1 MTRKHRLRF
10 TQLSLMIVGILFF
23 YYTYYYKEKNLNK
36 SLIPTQKQEEIQE
49 KIANQADGSEV
60 FTNIEYTGLDIS
72 GNRYILKSKKAYN
85 DLNNKELVNLNS
97 VTAVFYFKDSSI
109 LQIKSDKGL
118 YNNITLDMNFYE
130 NINAIYEGTTLNA
143 QIAKYSNVN
152 NNLTISEDVK
162 INSENGIIF
171 ADKLIFDIKQ
181 KTLDIMAKKNEKIN
195 ANVNIK

>member
-130 NINAIYEGTTLNA
+130 NINAIYEGTILNA

>member
-1 MTRKHRLRF
+1 MTRKYRLRF
-10 TQLSLMIVGILFF
+10 IQISLMIVGILFF
-23 YYTYYYKEKNLNK
+23 YYTYYYKEQNLNK
-36 SLIPTQKQEEIQE
+36 SLIPTQKQKEIQE
-49 KIANQADGSEV
+49 KIANQADGEV

-72 GNRYILKSKKAYN
+72 GNRYILKSKKAHN
-85 DLNNKELVNLNS
+85 DPNNKELVNLSS

-118 YNNITLDMNFYE
+118 YNNITLDMNFYD
-130 NINAIYEGTTLNA
+130 NIDAIYEGTILNA

-152 NNLTISEDVK
+152 NNLIISEDVK

-181 KTLDIMAKKNEKIN
+181 KTLDIMAKENEKIN

>member
-152 NNLTISEDVK
+152 NNLTISEDVCHL
-162 INSENGIIF
+162 S
-171 ADKLIFDIKQ
+171 
-181 KTLDIMAKKNEKIN
+181 
-195 ANVNIK
+195 

>member
-1 MTRKHRLRF
+1 MTRKYRLRLIQF
-10 TQLSLMIVGILFF
+10 SLMIIGILFF
-23 YYTYYYKEKNLNK
+23 YYTYYYKEQNLNK
-36 SLIPTQKQEEIQE
+36 SLIPTQKQIEIQE
-49 KIANQADGSEV
+49 KIANQGDGEV

-85 DLNNKELVNLNS
+85 DPNNKELVNLSS

-118 YNNITLDMNFYE
+118 YNNITLDMNFYN
-130 NINAIYEGTTLNA
+130 NIDAIYEGTILNA

-195 ANVNIK
+195 ANINIK

>member
-10 TQLSLMIVGILFF
+10 IQLSLMIVGILFF

-130 NINAIYEGTTLNA
+130 NINAIYEGTILNA